1 MARSGKSSKRG
12 GRQWWRE
19 SSGPAVSFMRFG
31 DRVIVDF
38 LYRPERVAGIKKVP
52 GARYNPDDK
61 SWTVP
66 FEELQ
71 TLQVRPE
78 FSTIGTLNGIGEPAI
93 EVMDVQRALQNLRAG
108 PFSVAESIIASVPL
122 EVVIRFNARFKRL
135 CIVPRIGSSAY
146 RILQRLQAAL
156 FSSWDNGYVL
166 PVGALS
172 DFLKRCRD
180 KEILFA
186 VDEAAGGILRDSAE
200 ARKQVVSEPTS
211 ASADDLLGA
220 LCTPFI
226 SMVYEENL
234 AFKPNYFT
242 REQFKLAFPGYRAQ
256 GGKPAV
262 LDERGMLRFV
272 GRIDSLPFPVWL
284 TKEVHSFVGDKRR
297 QFSDELNSGA
307 TLVDDVAADL
317 VEASC
322 LWKTVESG
330 RGALVINLPL
340 SSDFR
345 DILLGGVAEVTGDTY
360 SDKGETVILE
370 IPDSKL
376 LLVAQGVEH
385 LCDVHGVSAFPTS
398 RSFQSLLEDVKLRTK
413 ELEKTRFYTSM
424 EDVSPD
430 ELVGL
435 APEEAS
441 RLFPH
446 QRVAV
451 SWLQQTPFGFLG
463 DDMGLG
469 KTLSV
474 LTYFSALMKTN
485 AYEVLLVVCPN
496 SLTRNWARE
505 VAMWFPKLEATVLAG
520 DKASK
525 AWALRLLSSGSM
537 SCNVLV
543 LNYEA
548 IRLDYVT
555 PEIERLA
562 EAKKTLLCLDESQRI
577 KNPTGKT
584 FKAISQIAP
593 RCERRVLLSGTP
605 TPKDVSDL
613 WAQMRI
619 IDGGQRLGKS
629 YYKWLSRVAEL
640 GTEYSKYAVKKF
652 HEDEVKESIT
662 RAHEIMLRRRKERVV
677 NLPPKTFSLREIEL
691 AGAQLDRYNEI
702 REGLM
707 LRMRSISGEQFVR
720 EITNILEEYLRAV
733 QVASNPRL
741 VDPEWKGEP
750 AKFLELD
757 ELVNEIVKEQ
767 GQKMVIWSNYL
778 GNIRELCERYKEFHA
793 APFSGEVSA
802 SEREQTVRAFQEE
815 SSPSILV
822 AVPAAG
828 GVGITLTAAQTAV
841 YVDKTWNAE
850 HWMQSVDRIHRIG
863 QTGTVNVISLISC
876 KVDEIIHWNLR
887 RKERGQAQTLGD
899 YDAED
904 SKVFS
909 TGVSREELLE
919 ALEV

>member
-1 MARSGKSSKRG
+1 MARPGKSNKRS

-19 SSGPAVSFMRFG
+19 DSGPAVSFMRFG
-31 DRVIVDF
+31 ERVIVDF
-38 LYRPERVAGIKKVP
+38 LYRPERVAGIKKVS
-52 GARYNPDDK
+52 GARYNPEDK
-61 SWTVP
+61 SWTLPV
-66 FEELQ
+66 EELP
-71 TLQVRPE
+71 TLQARAE
-78 FSTIGTLNGIGEPAI
+78 FSSIGTLNGMGDPAV
-93 EVMDVQRALQNLRAG
+93 ELEDLQSALQKLRAG

-122 EVVIRFNARFKRL
+122 EVVIRFNQRFKRL

-146 RILQRLQAAL
+146 RILQRLPSAL

-186 VDEAAGGILRDSAE
+186 VDEAAGMVLRDSVE
-200 ARKQVVSEPTS
+200 IRKRVVSEPTK
-211 ASADDLLGA
+211 ASEGDLTGA

-226 SMVYEENL
+226 SMLADESL
-234 AFKPNYFT
+234 AFKPSYFT

-256 GGKPAV
+256 AGKPMV
-262 LDERGMLRFV
+262 LDERGLLRFV
-272 GRIDSLPFPVWL
+272 GRIDALPFPVWL
-284 TKEVHSFVGDKRR
+284 TKEIHSFVSDKRR

-330 RGALVINLPL
+330 RAALVINLPF

-345 DILLGGVAEVTGDTY
+345 DVLLGGIADVTGDTY
-360 SDKGETVILE
+360 SGKGETAIVE

-376 LLVAQGVEH
+376 LLVSQEVEH
-385 LCDVHGVSAFPTS
+385 LCDVHGVDAFPTS
-398 RSFQSLLEDVKLRTK
+398 RSFQTLLAEVQQRTK

-424 EDVSPD
+424 EDVSAD

-435 APEEAS
+435 TPDEAA

-474 LTYFSALMKTN
+474 LSYFSALMN
-485 AYEVLLVVCPN
+485 ADAYEVLLVVCPN

-525 AWALRLLSSGSM
+525 AWALRLLSTGST
-537 SCNVLV
+537 SCNVLI

-548 IRLDYVT
+548 IRLEYVT
-555 PEIERLA
+555 PEIERLV
-562 EAKKTLLCLDESQRI
+562 ESRKTLLCLDESQRI

-605 TPKDVSDL
+605 TPKDVTDL

-629 YYKWLSRVAEL
+629 YYKWLSKVAEL

-652 HEDEVKESIT
+652 HEDEVKESIV

-691 AGAQLDRYNEI
+691 VGSQLDRYNEI

-757 ELVNEIVKEQ
+757 ELVNEIVREQ

-802 SEREQTVRAFQEE
+802 SEREQTVRAFQED

-863 QTGTVNVISLISC
+863 QTGTVNVISLVSC

-899 YDAED
+899 YNEGESGISSA
-904 SKVFS
+904 
-909 TGVSREELLE
+909 GISREELLE
-919 ALEV
+919 ALEA